1 MLFRINELNNGDHVE
16 LIVNFLMR
24 FHQMKRIF
32 WVYLALLLLGL
43 IVLAW
48 PEANDV
54 MMIQFSETHGPS
66 KIDLAGILII
76 MMGYL
81 PMVKEVWKQS
91 SEIKTYTGIKSWN
104 ILLVVTFISMAG
116 VAWCLY
122 TGSDL
127 MLWMS
132 IIVATIVQGI
142 LVRVAYRSI

>member
-1 MLFRINELNNGDHVE
+1 
-16 LIVNFLMR
+16 
-24 FHQMKRIF
+24 MKRIF

-66 KIDLAGILII
+66 KVDLAGILII

-91 SEIKTYTGIKSWN
+91 SEIKTYIGIRSWN
-104 ILLVVTFISMAG
+104 ILLVVTFISMTG
-116 VAWCLY
+116 IAWSLY
-122 TGSDL
+122 AGSDIT
-127 MLWMS
+127 LWLS
-132 IIVATIVQGI
+132 VIVAAIAQAI
-142 LVRVAYRSI
+142 LVRVAYKRT